1 VPAEVVYLLDE
12 MSEGRRTTSEV
23 APHLHRVDGTTAQL
37 PTDRRS
43 RDSTAVPDGE
53 ATPPREV
60 PDFLGTDGICLNRV
74 SFRYEPQLE
83 PVLHKITCHIPAC
96 PLTCL
101 VGESGSGKSTALG
114 LLTREIQEQQ
124 GPVLVDGRA
133 LCDFESTAICRQL
146 AVVQQQ
152 VMIMDAAMVD
162 NIQLGEADAT
172 DAEVRRAA
180 QMECH
185 QFVSWLQHPAEPGR
199 HRGRGLPDAV
209 EAGSCSANA
218 SRAR

>member
-1 VPAEVVYLLDE
+1 

-172 DAEVRRAA
+172 DAENLHVGHAHRMMTTVKADK
-180 QMECH
+180 
-185 QFVSWLQHPAEPGR
+185 VIVISDGR
-199 HRGRGLPDAV
+199 VVESGTPQTLLLTKDACV
-209 EAGSCSANA
+209 
-218 SRAR
+218 